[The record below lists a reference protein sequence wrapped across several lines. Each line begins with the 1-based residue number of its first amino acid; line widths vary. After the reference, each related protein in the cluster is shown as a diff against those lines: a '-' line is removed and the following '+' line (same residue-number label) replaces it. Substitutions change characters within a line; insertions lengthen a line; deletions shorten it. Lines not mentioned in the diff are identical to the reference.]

1 MWSGKRG
8 HNARTQARNSRG
20 QIAHAS
26 EVYYVD
32 SDSDIDVVADPAAI
46 RVALEVRTIG
56 AKRGKG
62 AASSGGKKK
71 VPVSSAKKGRRALS
85 TSSKKK
91 VRAIFSSELGYRGL
105 GSFDRSEFFEDYHLP
120 EPVAK
125 EKLKSIID
133 QAKADCNGSIDH
145 RAHEFVTESKRDVEK
160 RFDKLY
166 QAIKNYRPKN

>member
-91 VRAIFSSELGYRGL
+91 AVTSIETPSDEDS
-105 GSFDRSEFFEDYHLP
+105 SFDRSEFFEDYHLP

-166 QAIKNYRPKN
+166 QAIKNYMPKN